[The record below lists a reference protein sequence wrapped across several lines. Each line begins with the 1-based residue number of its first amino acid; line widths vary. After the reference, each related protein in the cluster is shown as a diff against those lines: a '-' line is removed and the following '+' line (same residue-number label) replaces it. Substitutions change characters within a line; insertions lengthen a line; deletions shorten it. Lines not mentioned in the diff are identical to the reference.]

1 MSRRERLK
9 LQSSAW
15 LTEFSAPSW
24 SVPGR
29 RWRRWPKPGSR
40 RGRRPWRKQPGST
53 GALSVS
59 PDLASK
65 HALLKKM
72 TVIASVLLRCSRSS
86 RKRPIDP
93 LEKNVCGNVK
103 WPARVAG
110 LFSLPDAPCRN
121 KTYFVPKS
129 KYHKASQ
136 GSKSFAFYGWFRVIR
151 NKHFRGLLC
160 LSSMQNWKICVHME
174 ICRAQEILPLEIK
187 CCE

>member
-29 RWRRWPKPGSR
+29 RWRQWLKPGSR
-40 RGRRPWRKQPGST
+40 RGRWPWRKQPGST
-53 GALSVS
+53 GARSVY
-59 PDLASK
+59 PDLAGK

-72 TVIASVLLRCSRSS
+72 TGIASVLLRCRSS

-93 LEKNVCGNVK
+93 LEKNVFGNVK
-103 WPARVAG
+103 WPARVPG
-110 LFSLPDAPCRN
+110 LLSLPDAPCRN

-129 KYHKASQ
+129 Q
-136 GSKSFAFYGWFRVIR
+136 PRVKKFCFLWLIWSHQ
-151 NKHFRGLLC
+151 K
-160 LSSMQNWKICVHME
+160 
-174 ICRAQEILPLEIK
+174 
-187 CCE
+187 